1 MPRQIASTYRGDDGE
16 AVNFICIITIKIENN
31 ILPHPSSDKKRK
43 QFAFGE
49 KIKMSFIM
57 PKSLKAMCL
66 TKNIKPI
73 MMRLEPLQ
81 NIFVHALRT

>member
-16 AVNFICIITIKIENN
+16 AVNFICIITIKIEKTS
-31 ILPHPSSDKKRK
+31 PSSDKKRK
-43 QFAFGE
+43 RFAFGE

-81 NIFVHALRT
+81 NIFVHTLRT